1 MPGTDRCISISIA
14 DDTEMAIIQIIS
26 FKLPIKTERAAN
38 GRPLCFYI
46 FLND

>member
-26 FKLPIKTERAAN
+26 FKLPIKQR
-38 GRPLCFYI
+38 GRPMAALSVFTY
-46 FLND
+46 F